1 MLRTLSIRDV
11 VLIGRLDLALHPGL
25 CVLTGETGAGKSILL
40 DALGLALGVRADTR
54 LVRPGA
60 KQAVVTAD
68 FAVAAGHPAGEL
80 LEEHGIDGA
89 DGALLL
95 RRVLGADGRS
105 RAFVN
110 DQPVSVALLRRF
122 AGSLAEVH
130 GQFESQRLLDP
141 ANHRALLDA
150 YGDLGSLV
158 ARVGEARRNW
168 RRAGRARAEAGA
180 AWEAARA
187 QQDFLR
193 HAAGELAAL
202 DPKADEEAA
211 LAGQRALMMHAEK
224 LVEAMNQA
232 TEALGEGP
240 GVEAALRRA
249 LRNLERVAEKAGGRL
264 DAAIAAFERAQ
275 AEVAEGTALVE
286 KAGAGIDLD
295 GRALEA
301 VEERLFALRALA
313 RKHGTDVD
321 GLSAVYGKLAA
332 ELAAVEDG
340 AAALE
345 RLEREEKTARAA
357 FIEAAGALSG
367 ARRQAAAGLDPAV
380 ARELGPLKLGKATFS
395 TELRP
400 LDEEDWGEQG
410 CESVVFQVATNPGM
424 PAGALNRITSGGE
437 LARFMLALR
446 VVLADADPVSSIVF
460 DEVDTGVG
468 GAVAAAV
475 GERLARLAD
484 TVQVLVVTHSPQVA
498 ARGAHHWRVS
508 KAAAGRGVTTTVD
521 ALSKP
526 ARKEEI
532 ARMLAG
538 KWVTDEARAAAGSLL
553 EGPGR

>member
-11 VLIGRLDLALHPGL
+11 VLIDRLELTFHPGL

-40 DALGLALGVRADTR
+40 DALGLALGVRADNR

-60 KQAVVTAD
+60 RQAVVTAE
-68 FAVAAGHPAGEL
+68 FEVAAGHPAGEL
-80 LEEHGIDGA
+80 LDEHGVDG
-89 DGALLL
+89 GNGILFL

-105 RAFVN
+105 RAFIN
-110 DQPVSVALLRRF
+110 DEPVSVALLRRV
-122 AGSLAEVH
+122 AEILAEVH
-130 GQFESQRLLDP
+130 GQFESQRLLNP
-141 ANHRALLDA
+141 ANHRDLLDA
-150 YGDLGSLV
+150 YGDLKSLV

-168 RRAGRARAEAGA
+168 RRASQSRAEAEA
-180 AWEAARA
+180 TWEAARKEE
-187 QQDFLR
+187 DFLR
-193 HAAGELAAL
+193 HATGELAAL
-202 DPKADEEAA
+202 DPKPGEEAA
-211 LAGQRALMMHAEK
+211 LAGQRAVMMHAEK
-224 LVEAMNQA
+224 LLEAMNQA
-232 TEALGEGP
+232 AAELAEGP

-249 LRNLERVAEKAGGRL
+249 LRHLERVAGKADGRL
-264 DAAIAAFERAQ
+264 DTAIAALERAA
-275 AEVAEGTALVE
+275 AEVAEGTALLE

-295 GRALEA
+295 ARTLEG

-321 GLSAVYGKLAA
+321 GLSAVHGKLAA

-345 RLEREEKTARAA
+345 RLEREEAAARAA
-357 FIEAAGALSG
+357 FTGAAGELSRV
-367 ARRQAAAGLDPAV
+367 RRQAAARLDPTV
-380 ARELGPLKLGKATFS
+380 ARELEPLKLGKALFS
-395 TELRP
+395 TDVRP
-400 LDEEDWGEQG
+400 LDEDDWGEKG
-410 CESVVFQVATNPGM
+410 CESVAFQVATNPGM
-424 PAGALNRITSGGE
+424 PAGPLSRITSGGE

-446 VVLADADPVSSIVF
+446 VVLAGADPVPTVVF

-484 TVQVLVVTHSPQVA
+484 NVQVLVVTHSPQVA

-508 KAAAGRGVTTTVD
+508 KSAAGRGVVTTVD

-526 ARKEEI
+526 ARREEI

-538 KWVTDEARAAAGSLL
+538 ARVTDEARAAAGSLL
-553 EGPGR
+553 EGRGP